1 MVGTC
6 AEYLSKIAANIL
18 VGQDGRVQLC
28 DFGVSAQLVGKSGK
42 RNTFVGTPQWMAP
55 EALTGGSYD
64 SRIDIWSF
72 GITIIEMAKQ
82 NPPLFNIPPNR
93 VVDMIPRLPPPRLEG
108 GNWSNNLR
116 EFVALCLNEVPDERA
131 TVEEL
136 LRSKFVKGSKGIP
149 SSLMR
154 ELIVRYDQWA
164 NRGGVRDSMWQAA
177 LQSDMDQL
185 GATFSSEPGWDFDT
199 VKSRLSGVGEYIAK
213 EMGSSAATLKATYRV
228 PGPAG
233 QRIAEGLVRLFQS
246 PEEEAQAMQNGT
258 KMGLGAMGSSSDLS
272 FRSGASSRSTT
283 PEQKVAMISIPSFD
297 DKGLRVPEKFT
308 SPMTQIAIPSEDETM
323 RLARAGAS
331 STPRSTPTPPLL
343 DKDRAPMVRIRR
355 NRAGSAGSSVL
366 RPNGRSS
373 SPTPPPAG
381 PLAVGA
387 IDRDISPSPGRRPS
401 MAASAP
407 SSPPRLANPLGLKSH
422 HLPSKS
428 APNIAVPGNGAP
440 PLPTIRG
447 GLIAGANG
455 PHGKSRSQ
463 DITGL
468 GLARGGVGMRGI
480 VNKPGSLNLNLP
492 PGTNG
497 SETNGNGGLGMLPP
511 SPSRPY
517 YPQHTPQGSFS
528 SIQGIGLSSLSSQTS
543 LVGSGGSMTSI
554 TTNMSGSTLRDGE
567 GGWGA
572 GPGGFPVIQPLD
584 VSVLPLDGEDP
595 RMLEELDRVL
605 AGLGDALEVMQVG
618 LKGMRKWRDREVGEG
633 GEGES

>member
-1 MVGTC
+1 
-6 AEYLSKIAANIL
+6 
-18 VGQDGRVQLC
+18 
-28 DFGVSAQLVGKSGK
+28 
-42 RNTFVGTPQWMAP
+42 MAP

-116 EFVALCLNEVPDERA
+116 EFVALCLNEVPEDRA
-131 TVEEL
+131 TVDEL
-136 LRSKFVKGSKGIP
+136 SRSKFVKGSKGIP
-149 SSLMR
+149 ASMMR

-185 GATFSSEPGWDFDT
+185 GATLSSEPGWDFDT

-228 PGPAG
+228 PGAG
-233 QRIAEGLVRLFQS
+233 QRTAEGLVRLFQS
-246 PEEEAQAMQNGT
+246 PEEEAQAIQNGA
-258 KMGLGAMGSSSDLS
+258 KMGLGAMGSGSDLS

-297 DKGLRVPEKFT
+297 DKGLRVPEKSV
-308 SPMTQIAIPSEDETM
+308 SPMTQIAIPSEDDTM
-323 RLARAGAS
+323 RPAHPKAS

-343 DKDRAPMVRIRR
+343 DKDRTPMVRARR

-366 RPNGRSS
+366 RPNGLSAG
-373 SPTPPPAG
+373 PNPPPTG
-381 PLAVGA
+381 PLPGPPGGA
-387 IDRDISPSPGRRPS
+387 TDRDISPSPGRRPS

-428 APNIAVPGNGAP
+428 APNIAAPGNGAP

-447 GLIAGANG
+447 GLAAGANG

-468 GLARGGVGMRGI
+468 GLARGGVGVRGI
-480 VNKPGSLNLNLP
+480 GNKPGNLNLNLP
-492 PGTNG
+492 PGTGGN
-497 SETNGNGGLGMLPP
+497 ETNGNGGLGMLPP

-543 LVGSGGSMTSI
+543 LSGGSGGSMTSI
-554 TTNMSGSTLRDGE
+554 TTSMSGSTLRDGE
-567 GGWGA
+567 AGWGV

-618 LKGMRKWRDREVGEG
+618 LKGMRKWRDREEVGEG